1 LEVAKI
7 AAQTDENVLLLGE
20 TGTGKD
26 VFAKIIHENSPRK
39 ERPFIVVN
47 CATLSKELIAS
58 ELFGY
63 EEGAFT
69 GAKKGGKIGAF
80 EAASGGTLFLDE
92 IGEMPL
98 ELQATLLR
106 AIEDKAITRVGGTR
120 MVPID
125 TRVIAATNRNLKHEI
140 TYNGTFRSDLYYRLN
155 VITIHLPPLRERRGD
170 IPLLANHFLEELNHS
185 QPNRQ
190 KKIFDASVFEAF
202 YRYPWPGNVR
212 ELRNVVQR
220 AFYLSGSDLYIT
232 HQHLP
237 EEIRTDK
244 LSYLPLVD
252 HSTDHSSHKELKRAE
267 KDIIEET
274 LRKVNGNMRRA
285 AEILGISRSTLYRK
299 VDRETL
305 AKYRERDYKV

>member
-1 LEVAKI
+1 LEQLEVAKI

-155 VITIHLPPLRERRGD
+155 VITIHLPPLRERRG
-170 IPLLANHFLEELNHS
+170 
-185 QPNRQ
+185 
-190 KKIFDASVFEAF
+190 
-202 YRYPWPGNVR
+202 
-212 ELRNVVQR
+212 
-220 AFYLSGSDLYIT
+220 
-232 HQHLP
+232 
-237 EEIRTDK
+237 
-244 LSYLPLVD
+244 
-252 HSTDHSSHKELKRAE
+252 
-267 KDIIEET
+267 
-274 LRKVNGNMRRA
+274 
-285 AEILGISRSTLYRK
+285 ISRC
-299 VDRETL
+299 
-305 AKYRERDYKV
+305 